1 MKKRSLSLL
10 LSLVL
15 VFSLMWTPD
24 ALAESPEELRE
35 RYGLPELEIT
45 SDVVKYLTWD
55 NQKTMD
61 QNLANLLMQEVY
73 GCKVKVVRTTY
84 AELPSKAVNMRLGGN
99 SPDLIKFRKQE
110 FPNLITKDVV
120 EDVTEYL
127 DFSDPLYAGL
137 QETANTYAY
146 KGRYYAFPTGKMYN
160 NNYIYYW
167 TSYFDDMGLDTPLD
181 LYENGEW
188 TFSAMREMMKDLV
201 IDDDRDGIIDTYALV
216 LQSGYSFSISGEDFV
231 TYDPETGLYGN
242 NLRSPALAEYYNFLY
257 ETGSAGDDTRLMS
270 QEDISC
276 FTARNAVMML
286 GEHWVMQSS
295 FYDDIIAGRI
305 GVVPAPQ
312 LDGTDAHYAQ
322 GRIDV
327 YWIGKDCANMNGALA
342 YMACQR
348 AIAMNDDL
356 ARELSERHGLI
367 YKEWPEELEA
377 LIDEMNDPE
386 KFTLLLPKY
395 SGVGTWGDDPMGFYD
410 LAARITQWEEPW
422 QSIVESQYP
431 LLQESI
437 NQANG
442 AYEP

>member
-1 MKKRSLSLL
+1 M
-10 LSLVL
+10 
-15 VFSLMWTPD
+15 
-24 ALAESPEELRE
+24 
-35 RYGLPELEIT
+35 
-45 SDVVKYLTWD
+45 
-55 NQKTMD
+55 
-61 QNLANLLMQEVY
+61 
-73 GCKVKVVRTTY
+73 
-84 AELPSKAVNMRLGGN
+84 
-99 SPDLIKFRKQE
+99 
-110 FPNLITKDVV
+110 
-120 EDVTEYL
+120 
-127 DFSDPLYAGL
+127 
-137 QETANTYAY
+137 
-146 KGRYYAFPTGKMYN
+146 
-160 NNYIYYW
+160 
-167 TSYFDDMGLDTPLD
+167 
-181 LYENGEW
+181 
-188 TFSAMREMMKDLV
+188 
-201 IDDDRDGIIDTYALV
+201 
-216 LQSGYSFSISGEDFV
+216 
-231 TYDPETGLYGN
+231 YGN

-305 GVVPAPQ
+305 GVAPAPQ

-348 AIAMNDDL
+348 AIAINDDL